1 MALLEVGQQVGDWT
15 VVGFIDE
22 GGNGEVWEV
31 ADDEGRPA
39 AMKVLRDRRAESVA
53 YRRFHREIDTVR
65 GLGDHP
71 GVLPILDARLP
82 DEPNRKDRAWYVMP
96 LAQPLERALEGQP
109 VHDVVAA
116 VATLAEVLADLHE
129 KGIGH
134 RDIKPANLLWYEESP
149 ALGDFGLVYV
159 PDAESL
165 TEPGRVPGAFGY
177 IADEVMQDP
186 DNAQAEPADVFALA
200 KVLWKLLTPG
210 ALYPPQGP
218 LRADGGPST
227 LARSLTVARA
237 DALDRILEAA
247 TRAQAARIEMPYFAG
262 ELRAWLELPAPAGT
276 PEGLEAVLAAARESM
291 ARSLAARDEAAGRKD
306 AREAARAVLVHQAD
320 ELFESVR
327 TIDPTGAHV
336 GAMAVGGLNR
346 LIEQLPETGR
356 PLYGPAFHYGIRVT
370 RTGGVGRDDILIVA
384 FCLQVSEEGPAEG
397 VVTGLLLAGDEETND
412 SEFRLLPTRRAQ
424 AGVDFEAAAEQ
435 TVADAAA
442 QLGPVLES
450 FIERA
455 TRGASN

>member
-1 MALLEVGQQVGDWT
+1 MALLEVGQQVGAWT
-15 VVGFIDE
+15 VVRFIDE

-31 ADDEGRPA
+31 ADDEDRRA
-39 AMKVLRDRRAESVA
+39 AMKVLRHRRAESVA
-53 YRRFHREIDTVR
+53 YRRFRREIETVR

-71 GVLPILDARLP
+71 GVLPILDAHLP
-82 DEPNRKDRAWYVMP
+82 EEPTRRDRAWYVMP
-96 LAQPLERALEGQP
+96 LARPLEGALEGRP

-116 VATLAEVLADLHE
+116 VAALAEVLADLHAR
-129 KGIGH
+129 GIGH
-134 RDIKPANLLWYEESP
+134 RDIKPAILLWREESP

-177 IADEVMQDP
+177 IADEVMQNP
-186 DNAQAEPADVFALA
+186 DTAQAEPADVFALA

-237 DALDRILEAA
+237 DTLDRILEAA
-247 TRAQAARIEMPYFAG
+247 TRAQAARVDMADFARQ
-262 ELRAWLELPAPAGT
+262 LRAWLELPAPAGT
-276 PEGLEAVLAAARESM
+276 PEGLEAALAAARDSM
-291 ARSLAARDEAAGRKD
+291 ASSLSARDEAAGRE
-306 AREAARAVLVHQAD
+306 EATAAAQAVLVRRAD
-320 ELFESVR
+320 ALFESVR
-327 TIDPTGAHV
+327 TIDPTGAEV
-336 GAMAVGGLNR
+336 GAMAVGSLYR
-346 LIEQLPETGR
+346 LVEQLPETGM
-356 PLYGPAFHYGIRVT
+356 PLYGPPFHYGIRVT
-370 RTGGVGRDDILIVA
+370 RTGGLGRDDVLIVA
-384 FCLQVSEEGPAEG
+384 FCLHVTDEGPAEG

-412 SEFRLLPTRRAQ
+412 SDFRSLPTRRAP
-424 AGVDFEAAAEQ
+424 AGVELEAAVEQ

-450 FIERA
+450 FTERA
-455 TRGASN
+455 TR